1 MLVISC
7 HLLFIL
13 QYVKN
18 KYGDSGA
25 TTDECD
31 EGMPVEFESN
41 SISLELPSDEVTL
54 GEGWKIL
61 PCFTPKVK
69 KVLYTCGLLGKICDL
84 D

>member
-1 MLVISC
+1 
-7 HLLFIL
+7 
-13 QYVKN
+13 
-18 KYGDSGA
+18 
-25 TTDECD
+25 
-31 EGMPVEFESN
+31 MPVEFESN

-69 KVLYTCGLLGKICDL
+69 KVLYTCGLLGKICDW